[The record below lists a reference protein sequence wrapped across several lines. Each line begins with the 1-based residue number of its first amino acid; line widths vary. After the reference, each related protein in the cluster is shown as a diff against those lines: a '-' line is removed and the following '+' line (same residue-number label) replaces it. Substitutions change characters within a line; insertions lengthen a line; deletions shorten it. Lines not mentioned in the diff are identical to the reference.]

1 MACGAWKVISHDE
14 DELWRVFSE
23 VEVERCDCVPEGM
36 PGASAA
42 KGPHR
47 DRCPT
52 SRTTLIDGNGY
63 GQRPCCCP

>member
-1 MACGAWKVISHDE
+1 MACGAWKVISDDE

-47 DRCPT
+47 D
-52 SRTTLIDGNGY
+52 
-63 GQRPCCCP
+63 